1 MKKIV
6 FFQIFFTT
14 TNYKMA
20 LIDSKM
26 LGVLFSIAVKSI

>member
-20 LIDSKM
+20 LIDSK

>member
-1 MKKIV
+1 MKKNV
-6 FFQIFFTT
+6 FLQIFFTT

-26 LGVLFSIAVKSI
+26 LGMLIFNCS